1 MVDANKIIEDIIK
14 GAQQTEGFMR
24 GGAMGIE
31 RQILGEETKLAGD
44 HAGLGAALGGP
55 IGAAIGAE
63 SGHRGDAA
71 LGSLGGGL
79 AGSVAGGGAGALIGL
94 LARNPALAAQLGIG
108 GANVGGFAGGVYG
121 AHEMGKSHSRQ
132 LQDKF
137 SSVKVGD
144 NLAGVGNV
152 LLGPVG
158 AALGA
163 EGGHRGEAA
172 IGSIGGG
179 LGGALAGG
187 GAGALIGLLAR
198 NPSLAAEL
206 GVGGASFGGLAG
218 STYGAHRGGRSGVD
232 RLRAKLSADNAL
244 PAAYLAGVK
253 EACDHFKV
261 AFAGL
266 LPAIT
271 GLATKAAPLA
281 TKALANPT
289 VRSLGAQA
297 GGGAAMQAG
306 MNAMVPKQPQ

>member
-24 GGAMGIE
+24 GGTVGIE
-31 RQILGEETKLAGD
+31 RQILGEETKLSGD

-79 AGSVAGGGAGALIGL
+79 AGGVAGGGAGALIGL

-108 GANVGGFAGGVYG
+108 GGNLGGFAGSIYG
-121 AHEMGKSHSRQ
+121 AHEMGKSHSQRF
-132 LQDKF
+132 QD
-137 SSVKVGD
+137 
-144 NLAGVGNV
+144 
-152 LLGPVG
+152 
-158 AALGA
+158 
-163 EGGHRGEAA
+163 
-172 IGSIGGG
+172 
-179 LGGALAGG
+179 
-187 GAGALIGLLAR
+187 
-198 NPSLAAEL
+198 
-206 GVGGASFGGLAG
+206 
-218 STYGAHRGGRSGVD
+218 
-232 RLRAKLSADNAL
+232 KLSADNAL
-244 PAAYLAGVK
+244 PAAYFAGAK

-261 AFAGL
+261 GFAGL
-266 LPAIT
+266 AAGLA

-306 MNAMVPKQPQ
+306 MNAMAPKQ